1 MVIQNRLGVLGLGTL
16 NSAVSQ
22 EWIDEMSWFFVCW
35 YKFKKA
41 KSYFNSYW
49 VGMVRN
55 ARDFIDRGTLKS
67 GISHKLFYELGRF
80 VE

>member
-1 MVIQNRLGVLGLGTL
+1 MVVQNRRGVLGLGTL

-22 EWIDEMSWFFVCW
+22 ELIYEMRWFFVCW

-55 ARDFIDRGTLKS
+55 ARDFLDRGTLKS